1 MEKKKKQ
8 LAFKFKQS
16 KKTADE
22 DAEKESRVQVYEE
35 GKGYIKVNEIKVEKL
50 PQP

>member
-1 MEKKKKQ
+1 LEKKKKK